1 MPLPEQL
8 TVLNAKCKSGAQ
20 VIQTNSWLVIN
31 LMLIGLFALM
41 LFVYVVQMN
50 GITANNYRIK
60 TLTDKISSLNEVN
73 SSLSV
78 SRAVIDD
85 VGIIM
90 EFAKSN
96 NMIKGDG
103 SVALYGDARVAMQR

>member
-8 TVLNAKCKSGAQ
+8 TVLNAKCKRGSQ
-20 VIQTNSWLVIN
+20 VIQTNSWLAIN
-31 LMLIGLFALM
+31 LMLIGLFV
-41 LFVYVVQMN
+41 FVIQMN

-60 TLTDKISSLNEVN
+60 TLTDRISLLNETN

-78 SRAVIDD
+78 SRTVIDD

-103 SVALYGDARVAMQR
+103 SVALYGDAGVAMQR